1 MARQLSGDEPLDELL
16 TIKVSCSQKEALQT
30 TADALKL
37 NISEVV
43 RIAVNDYIA
52 KSKQA
57 IYEAKLLQRK
67 QIDADLRELE
77 KELGVAE

>member
-57 IYEAKLLQRK
+57 IYEAKLLQRE